1 MWLHYPVRM
10 AESGGEGAGSGGGG
24 GGGAETAPAAG
35 SAAPAADASPLHWA
49 AALPEDVRSI
59 PIVQEAKTLG
69 DFVKS
74 ASHTKSFVGR
84 SIQIPEG
91 YDPANGPKEGV
102 DLSPLFKKLG
112 MPDTPGEYKVEYG
125 TLPEGVTLQDNP
137 EERQAFQAVAHKIGL
152 AQWQVNALAQ
162 FDVQRQ
168 IAAANRQAGEQATA
182 IQQGTAKLYEMH
194 GANTPN
200 VQANARFVYELMASG
215 LFGTPDLSDRIM
227 TKMHEKGLATDPD
240 WVTGLAAM
248 ASQLQGSRFLGTSQ
262 PIAGASSASDVD
274 RQLRELNAKAYTG
287 TLSRTEEAEI
297 DRLYALKAQMQAA

>member
-1 MWLHYPVRM
+1 MWWQHYPLC
-10 AESGGEGAGSGGGG
+10 AEAGGEGEGSGGGG
-24 GGGAETAPAAG
+24 AAETAPAAG
-35 SAAPAADASPLHWA
+35 SPPPAADASPLHWA
-49 AALPEDVRSI
+49 AALPDDLRSV

-112 MPDTPGEYKVEYG
+112 MPDTPGDYKVEYG

-137 EERQAFQAVAHKIGL
+137 AERQAFQAVSHKIGL
-152 AQWQVNALAQ
+152 APWQVNALAQ

-168 IAAANRQAGEQATA
+168 IANQNRQAGEAATA
-182 IQQGTAKLYEMH
+182 VAVGTAKLYELH

-200 VQANARFVYELMASG
+200 VQAHARHTYEIMG
-215 LFGTPDLSDRIM
+215 QGPFGPPDLTERIM
-227 TKMHEKGLATDPD
+227 DKFEKAGFFHDPD
-240 WVTGLAAM
+240 VVTGM
-248 ASQLQGSRFLGTSQ
+248 ANWAEQTRGSRFLGTSQ
-262 PIAGASSASDVD
+262 PIAGASSAADVD
-274 RQLRELNAKAYTG
+274 RQLRDLNTKAYNG
-287 TLSRTEEAEI
+287 SLSRTEEAEI
-297 DRLYALKAQMQAA
+297 DRLYALKAQMQTA